1 MIQEKASALAGAIDV
16 AVGPDVAVYDH
27 RPETAAG
34 PCAYVE
40 PGATRWARSTLLVG
54 LRVTVM
60 AGDGLEP
67 RALAGELAAI
77 ADRVLRAAITT
88 GAAGE
93 GLSLSGSTRIVGE
106 TAYPVL
112 EVTTTAVANLCDLPE
127 TPYVPPRHLAART

>member
-34 PCAYVE
+34 PCVYVE
-40 PGATRWARSTLLVG
+40 PGATRWARNTLLVG
-54 LRVTVM
+54 LRATVM
-60 AGDGLEP
+60 ATDGLEP
-67 RALAGELAAI
+67 GALAVELGAI

-93 GLSLSGSTRIVGE
+93 GLSLSSSTRVVGDVG
-106 TAYPVL
+106 YPVL
-112 EVTTTAVANLCDLPE
+112 EVTTTAVASLCDLPE
-127 TPYVPPRHLAART
+127 TPYVPTRRYAART